1 MRRSVESTEYVSQ
14 IEGTETVRVSV
25 ERQPVVTAVQQEKVS
40 LTTVQQVAVRF
51 AMRRHEEFLIPE
63 GVNLIWLSG
72 SLRCGNIGPPGLGE
86 RQSGRLV
93 R

>member
-1 MRRSVESTEYVSQ
+1 MNCGQRTDCGCCAGELLKLFLEL
-14 IEGTETVRVSV
+14 
-25 ERQPVVTAVQQEKVS
+25 PVVTAVQQEKVS